1 MSELLDRS
9 KLSIASPTPIY
20 KLYLYYLT
28 DALNMGANISTK
40 FASILRIHVHK
51 HMDTME
57 L

>member
-1 MSELLDRS
+1 MSELLDIS

-20 KLYLYYLT
+20 KLYYLT

-40 FASILRIHVHK
+40 LASILRIHVHK
-51 HMDTME
+51 HTDTME